1 MHCHLVTSIIV
12 TSITINKNIKI
23 LTYLHA
29 SRDDFH
35 PGLFYTPHSEKNMA
49 ATKSFIAPPPSD
61 TGT

>member
-1 MHCHLVTSIIV
+1 MHCHLVTCIIV
-12 TSITINKNIKI
+12 TSITINENIKI